1 MSNLQGKCATV
12 NDQGQIMSNGNF
24 SCQWDANNSAYVIDY
39 NGSVTNPVP
48 VVSLTSQDSTKTFT
62 LNAYASGFRLY
73 VYKTQSGTIMPTT
86 SSFNFIVAEIA

>member
-12 NDQGQIMSNGNF
+12 TAQGQITSNGNF

-48 VVSLTSQDSTKTFT
+48 VVSLTGQNPTLSYM
-62 LNAYASGFRLY
+62 LNAYSSGFRLY
-73 VYKTQSGTIMPTT
+73 VFMDQNGTATPTQ